1 MDELTLSDLQV
12 MNNVQVYELLVAG
25 KVSFA
30 LFESYIDDVFDE
42 GVNEGVSNPYGP

>member
-1 MDELTLSDLQV
+1 MNELTLSDLQV

-30 LFESYIDDVFDE
+30 LFESYLYDVFED
-42 GVNEGVSNPYGP
+42 GFNEGVSNPYGP